1 MMEDLIYGYL
11 IKNCVGYDNRIKAKE
26 IMKKFNIK
34 DHKTFRSYIQT
45 IRDEV
50 TYPRLI
56 GSEAG
61 KSGGYWIIKNL
72 EEYYATAHHL
82 CARARAME
90 DTFDTM
96 ASKFKNEKERGF

>member
-1 MMEDLIYGYL
+1 MEDLIYGYL
-11 IKNCVGYDNRIKAKE
+11 VKNCVGYDDRVKATAV
-26 IMKKFNIK
+26 MKKFNIK
-34 DHKTFRSYIQT
+34 DHKTFRGYIQT

-50 TYPRLI
+50 KYPRLI

-61 KSGGYWIIKNL
+61 KNGGYWIIKNL

-90 DTFDTM
+90 DTFYIM
-96 ASKFKNEKERGF
+96 ANKFKNEKERGF